1 MKYVIIGGGPAG
13 IYAAKTISENN
24 TNAEITIFTEE
35 NHFFYSR
42 PKLTLQFLADKCS
55 KEDLYIFDEEWF
67 NKNNITFIKNTHVSK
82 INPDNKEVETNT
94 GITETYD
101 KLLIATGSIPR
112 KLPVVGADNKRVMTI
127 RTIEDIEKINQLSK
141 NARRCVVVGGGL
153 LGLETANA
161 LLNKNIEV
169 HVLEF
174 FDRLMPRQT
183 DQRSSEIL
191 QNILTEKGLIFHL
204 GESLSDI
211 KEIDDELIL
220 TTQKGLTLACDF
232 AIMSAGI
239 TPSIQI
245 AKDCQIK
252 TDKAICTNAFLETN
266 IPDIYAAGD
275 CLEFEGRIYGFWTA
289 SMEQGIIAG
298 KNMLGEKIPY
308 AGSTISA
315 TVKVADV
322 QTASLGYIEEKDNVM
337 TFEKES
343 LNNQEYIKI
352 FLENNILIG
361 AVMIGSTKKALNF
374 KKLIQEKQEIENP
387 NLLLED

>member
-13 IYAAKTISENN
+13 IYAAKTISE
-24 TNAEITIFTEE
+24 TDTDAEIKIFTEE
-35 NHFFYSR
+35 DHFFYSR

-55 KEDLYIFDEEWF
+55 KEELCIFDKNWF
-67 NKNNITFIKNTHVSK
+67 AEKNITFHKKTKVCK
-82 INPDNKEVETNT
+82 INPEKKEIETTT

-101 KLLIATGSIPR
+101 KLLIATGSVPR
-112 KLPVVGADNKRVMTI
+112 KLPVTGADNKKVMTI
-127 RTIEDIEKINQLSK
+127 RTIEDIEQINQYAKSAK
-141 NARRCVVVGGGL
+141 RCVVVGGGL

-161 LLNKNIEV
+161 LLNKNIDV

-191 QNILTEKGLIFHL
+191 QNILTEKGLVFHL
-204 GESLSDI
+204 GQSLDEI
-211 KEIDDELIL
+211 KEKDNELIL
-220 TTQKGLTLACDF
+220 TTQKGLSLTCDF
-232 AIMSAGI
+232 VIMSAGI
-239 TPSIQI
+239 APSSQL

-252 TDKAICTNAFLETN
+252 TDKAICSNTFLETS

-289 SMEQGIIAG
+289 AMEQGVIAG
-298 KNMLGEKIPY
+298 KNMCGEKIPY
-308 AGSTISA
+308 SGSTISA

-322 QTASLGYIEEKDNVM
+322 QTASLGSIEEKDNIA

-343 LNNQEYIKI
+343 DDNQKYLKI
-352 FLENNILIG
+352 FLENDILIG
-361 AVMIGSTKKALNF
+361 AVMIGSTKKALSF
-374 KKLIQEKQEIENP
+374 KKLIQEKQIIENP